1 MGLPVLGNKVT
12 TASRELPAEPDLWAP
27 VGFDHLPHD
36 LVTAFRESDW
46 PEVRLRLQT
55 VMDGMITDGPYGREL
70 FQLVLQLPI
79 GFDPVFE
86 RYRASAMVDH
96 GEWDALRNSLAAQP
110 LAAAEVLG
118 IRDIITAPVDRS
130 SLPVM
135 SEVHHKVLFEAYEFQ
150 ARRAMGPYRHWAQRV
165 ANFYPDMLWKR
176 GDIPIGRH
184 LRYRRLHDT
193 LALAIGEA
201 HAGRLDVAQ
210 ALARESQRLGDE
222 GEPMRVVARDLSE
235 LLRVGMGEKNEFDLA
250 LPAHICSS
258 TGPSPQGVSE
268 MLLYLMPFLALRE
281 DASQEWAARLAERI
295 AIRLAAPRAELQSI
309 SWIVASELRA
319 GRRGRDTELAGLLA
333 KARRGPPGLRGLPVF
348 LSGFAERSYEAFREA
363 EHLARRAG
371 NVWLQVSA
379 MAWMLAIEPQVSTAR
394 RLHKLLD
401 LTAWRQ
407 PILTPPEVSADAALA
422 MTVRGERGRSI
433 LELALTAGR
442 PAVTTEVVM
451 RHLDDP
457 NATAVERAAAVEV
470 LGLVGTMQARDI
482 LARLAKRNDDVG
494 RSAAKLSSRPESHI
508 SLSEREV
515 EVLSLAAEG
524 LTNRQIAERLYL
536 SPHTVAR
543 HLANARGKLG
553 ASNRAEAAVR
563 LEKSRES

>member
-1 MGLPVLGNKVT
+1 MPT
-12 TASRELPAEPDLWAP
+12 SSQELPAEPDLWAP
-27 VGFDHLPHD
+27 VGSDHLPPE
-36 LVTAFRESDW
+36 LVSAFHSGDW
-46 PEVRLRLQT
+46 PEVRVRLQT

-70 FQLVLQLPI
+70 FQLVLHLPI

-110 LAAAEVLG
+110 LAPLEVLG

-130 SLPVM
+130 SLPPVTEPHQRM
-135 SEVHHKVLFEAYEFQ
+135 LFEPYEFQ
-150 ARRAMGPYRHWAQRV
+150 ARRAMGPYRHWAQRIS
-165 ANFYPDMLWKR
+165 NYYPDLLWKR

-193 LALAIGEA
+193 LSLAIGEA
-201 HAGRLDVAQ
+201 HAGRLEVAH

-222 GEPMRVVARDLSE
+222 AEPMRVVARDLAE
-235 LLRVGMGEKNEFDLA
+235 LVRLGMGEKHEFELA
-250 LPAHICSS
+250 FLARACSS
-258 TGPSPQGVSE
+258 TGPSPQGVWE
-268 MLLYLMPFLALRE
+268 MLHYLMPFFALRE
-281 DASQEWAARLAERI
+281 DDSLAWAARLAERI
-295 AIRLAAPRAELQSI
+295 AVRLAAPRAELQAI
-309 SWIVASELRA
+309 SWRVASELLS
-319 GRRGRDTELAGLLA
+319 GRRGRDTELAGLFA
-333 KARRGPPGLRGLPVF
+333 KARRATPGLRGLPVF
-348 LSGFAERSYEAFREA
+348 LSGYAEQNYEAFREA
-363 EHLARRAG
+363 ERLARRAG

-379 MAWMLAIEPQVSTAR
+379 MAWMLAIEPQVSAVR

-401 LTAWRQ
+401 MTAWRQ
-407 PILTPPEVSADAALA
+407 PILTPPEVAADAALA
-422 MTVRGERGRSI
+422 MTVTGERGRSI

-451 RHLDDP
+451 RHLDDL
-457 NATAVERAAAVEV
+457 NATSATRAAAVDV
-470 LGLVGTMQARDI
+470 LGLVGTMQARDM

-494 RSAAKLSSRPESHI
+494 RSAAKLSSRSGPQI

-515 EVLSLAAEG
+515 EVLSLAADG

-543 HLANARGKLG
+543 HLANARAKLG

-563 LEKSRES
+563 LEKSRDP

>member
-1 MGLPVLGNKVT
+1 MT
-12 TASRELPAEPDLWAP
+12 TTSGDLPAEPDLWAA
-27 VGFDHLPHD
+27 VGFEHLPRE
-36 LVTAFRESDW
+36 LVSAFHGGDW
-46 PEVRLRLQT
+46 PQVRVRLQT

-110 LAAAEVLG
+110 LAPMEVLG

-130 SLPVM
+130 GLPAITE
-135 SEVHHKVLFEAYEFQ
+135 SHQRILFEPYDFA
-150 ARRAMGPYRHWAQRV
+150 ARRAMGPFRHWAQRI
-165 ANFYPDMLWKR
+165 ANYYPDLLWKR
-176 GDIPIGRH
+176 DDIPIGRH

-193 LALAIGEA
+193 LVLAIGEA
-201 HAGRLDVAQ
+201 HAGRLEVAH

-222 GEPMRVVARDLSE
+222 GEPLRIVARDLAE
-235 LLRVGMGEKNEFDLA
+235 LVRLGMGEKHEFELA
-250 LPAHICSS
+250 LPAHVCRP
-258 TGPSPQGVSE
+258 TGPSPQGVWE
-268 MLLYLMPFLALRE
+268 MLHYIMPFLALR
-281 DASQEWAARLAERI
+281 DDGSLAWAARLAERI
-295 AIRLAAPRAELQSI
+295 AVRLAAPRAELQAI
-309 SWIVASELRA
+309 SWIVASELRD
-319 GRRGRDTELAGLLA
+319 GRRGRDTELAGLVA
-333 KARRGPPGLRGLPVF
+333 KARRAPPGLKGLPVF
-348 LSGFAERSYEAFREA
+348 LSGYADRSYDAFREA

-379 MAWMLAIEPQVSTAR
+379 MVWMLAIEPQASTAR
-394 RLHKLLD
+394 RLHQLLD
-401 LTAWRQ
+401 ITAWRR
-407 PILTPPEVSADAALA
+407 PILTPPEIAADAALA
-422 MTVRGERGRSI
+422 MTVTGERGRSI

-457 NATAVERAAAVEV
+457 NVTSAARTAAVDV

-482 LARLAKRNDDVG
+482 LTRLAKRNDEVG
-494 RSAAKLSSRPESHI
+494 RSAAKLSSHTGPQLT
-508 SLSEREV
+508 LSQREV

-543 HLANARGKLG
+543 HLANSRAKLG
-553 ASNRAEAAVR
+553 ATNRADAAVR

>member
-1 MGLPVLGNKVT
+1 M
-12 TASRELPAEPDLWAP
+12 S
-27 VGFDHLPHD
+27 
-36 LVTAFRESDW
+36 AFRGGDW
-46 PEVRLRLQT
+46 PQVRVRLQT
-55 VMDGMITDGPYGREL
+55 VMDAMITDGPYGREL

-96 GEWDALRNSLAAQP
+96 GEWDALRKSLAAQP
-110 LAAAEVLG
+110 LEPTEVLG

-130 SLPVM
+130 SLPATT
-135 SEVHHKVLFEAYEFQ
+135 EPHHRVLFETYEFQ
-150 ARRAMGPYRHWAQRV
+150 ARCAMGAYRHWAQRIS
-165 ANFYPDMLWKR
+165 NYYPDLLWKR
-176 GDIPIGRH
+176 DDIAIGRH

-193 LALAIGEA
+193 LLLAIGEA
-201 HAGRLDVAQ
+201 HAGRLEVAH

-222 GEPMRVVARDLSE
+222 GEPMRVVARDLTE
-235 LLRVGMGEKNEFDLA
+235 LVRLGMGERHEFELA
-250 LPAHICSS
+250 LPAHVCRP

-268 MLLYLMPFLALRE
+268 MLLLVMPFLALRE
-281 DASQEWAARLAERI
+281 DDSLAWAAHLTERI
-295 AIRLAAPRAELQSI
+295 AVRLAAPRAELQAI
-309 SWIVASELRA
+309 SWIVAAELRS

-333 KARRGPPGLRGLPVF
+333 KARRGTPGLRGLPAF
-348 LSGFAERSYEAFREA
+348 LSGYAERNYEAFREA

-379 MAWMLAIEPQVSTAR
+379 LVWMLAIEPQASSAR
-394 RLHKLLD
+394 RLHQLLD
-401 LTAWRQ
+401 ITAWRR
-407 PILTPPEVSADAALA
+407 PILTPPEVAADAALA
-422 MTVRGERGRSI
+422 MTVTGERGRSI

-457 NATAVERAAAVEV
+457 NVTSAARTAAVDV
-470 LGLVGTMQARDI
+470 LGLVGTMQAREI
-482 LARLAKRNDDVG
+482 LVRLAKRNDEVG
-494 RSAAKLSSRPESHI
+494 RSAAKLSSRPQPHI

-515 EVLSLAAEG
+515 EVLSLAADG

-543 HLANARGKLG
+543 HLANARAKLG
-553 ASNRAEAAVR
+553 ASNRAEAAVQ
-563 LEKSRES
+563 LEKSREP

>member
-1 MGLPVLGNKVT
+1 MRRGVAKT
-12 TASRELPAEPDLWAP
+12 SQELPPEPDLWAP
-27 VGFDHLPHD
+27 VGFEHLPRE
-36 LVTAFRESDW
+36 LVSAFQGGDW
-46 PEVRLRLQT
+46 PQVRLRLQT
-55 VMDGMITDGPYGREL
+55 VMDGMITDGPHGREL
-70 FQLVLQLPI
+70 LQLVLQLPI

-130 SLPVM
+130 SLPSM
-135 SEVHHKVLFEAYEFQ
+135 TEPHHRALFETYEFQ
-150 ARRAMGPYRHWAQRV
+150 ARYSMGAYRHWAQRIS
-165 ANFYPDMLWKR
+165 NNYPDWLWKR
-176 GDIPIGRH
+176 DDIPIGRH

-193 LALAIGEA
+193 ICLAIGEA
-201 HAGRLDVAQ
+201 HAGRLEVAY

-222 GEPMRVVARDLSE
+222 GEPMRLVARDLAE
-235 LLRVGMGEKNEFDLA
+235 LVRLAMGEKHEFDLA
-250 LPAHICSS
+250 LLLHVCRP

-268 MLLYLMPFLALRE
+268 MLLFLMPFFVLRDDE
-281 DASQEWAARLAERI
+281 SHSWAAHLAERI
-295 AIRLAAPRAELQSI
+295 AVRLAAPRAELQAI
-309 SWIVASELRA
+309 SWIVASELRS
-319 GRRGRDTELAGLLA
+319 GKRSRDTELAGLLA
-333 KARRGPPGLRGLPVF
+333 KARRAPPGLKGLPVF
-348 LSGFAERSYEAFREA
+348 LLGYAERSYDAFREA

-379 MAWMLAIEPQVSTAR
+379 LVWMLAIEPQASIAR

-407 PILTPPEVSADAALA
+407 PILTPPEVAADAALA
-422 MTVRGERGRSI
+422 MTVSGERGRSI

-442 PAVTTEVVM
+442 PAVTTEVVI

-457 NATAVERAAAVEV
+457 SVTSAARTAAVDV
-470 LGLVGTMQARDI
+470 LGLVGTMQAREI
-482 LARLAKRNDDVG
+482 LTRLAKRNDEVG

-543 HLANARGKLG
+543 HLANARTKLG